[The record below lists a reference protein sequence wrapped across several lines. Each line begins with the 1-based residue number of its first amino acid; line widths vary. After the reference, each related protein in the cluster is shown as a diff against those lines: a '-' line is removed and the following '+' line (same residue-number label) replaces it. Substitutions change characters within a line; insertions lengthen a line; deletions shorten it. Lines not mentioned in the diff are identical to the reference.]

1 MNCEDLKELL
11 SAYADGE
18 LSRTQQEFVEEHLAG
33 CPVCR
38 DTLKKYIKVSQQIAY
53 LKEAPTPQDLTGK
66 TMARIKDNPRQP
78 ARHWVRP
85 ALAAVPVLVIL
96 IALLILQPW
105 GGFQIIPGPQIIIA
119 NVYAVTEGLTSYR
132 VNNSIVYTY
141 QGVTTE
147 QFLEWE
153 YMSPDR
159 QHGKLTVEDGTIE
172 FIIIGDKQYIWGM
185 DNSTGSLQLLTASF
199 GSIHSKDDTLQLL
212 DLLNQIEKLPDETI
226 SGVDCL
232 HLQGEVD
239 MERQAEKVKAALGS
253 ANLKYNEIVQFINEQ
268 LISGKEV
275 VEIWIGKDDYII
287 RQIERSGQ
295 VFINGEYQDTYSSI
309 VNYFDF
315 DKPIVIEPPLD
326 IAGELLPGWQC
337 IYDSLQSPGGPIFSS
352 DIDFTVD
359 GDNPARQWISFR
371 IDINNISGETAR
383 NIRISLTTPAAN
395 EGEWVWNSP
404 GGEILGPD
412 ENKIYNVS
420 WEYDA
425 SQTSS
430 EELAKLINLTT
441 IIAHYINTD
450 GEEVVELIFPDEP
463 YPISTPPNSPGE

>member
-18 LSRTQQEFVEEHLAG
+18 LSRTQREFVGEHVAG
-33 CPVCR
+33 CAVCG
-38 DTLKKYIKVSQQIAY
+38 DTLKKYMKVNKQIAS
-53 LKEAPTPQDLTGK
+53 LRESPTPQDLTGK
-66 TMARIKDNPRQP
+66 TMVKIKDTTGQT

-85 ALAAVPVLVIL
+85 ALVAVPVLVIL
-96 IALLILQPW
+96 IALLVLQPW
-105 GGFQIIPGPQIIIA
+105 SSFQIIPGPQKIIA
-119 NVYAVTEGLTSYR
+119 KVYAVTEGLASYR
-132 VNNSIVYTY
+132 INNSIVCTY

-153 YMSPDR
+153 YMAPDR
-159 QHGKLTVEDGTIE
+159 QYGKLTMEAGTIE
-172 FIIIGDKQYIWGM
+172 FIIIGDEQYIWGM
-185 DNSTGSLQLLTASF
+185 DNTTGSFQLLTSSYS
-199 GSIHSKDDTLQLL
+199 SIHNKDGTLRQL

-232 HLQGEVD
+232 HLRGEVD
-239 MERQAEKVKAALGS
+239 MERQAEKVKAALSS

-268 LISGKEV
+268 MISGKEV
-275 VEIWIGKDDYII
+275 VELWIGEDDYII
-287 RQIERSGQ
+287 RQIKRNGR

-326 IAGELLPGWQC
+326 TAGELLPGWQY
-337 IYDSLQSPGGPIFSS
+337 IDDSVHSPGEPIFSS

-359 GDNPARQWISFR
+359 GDDPAHRWISFR
-371 IDINNISGETAR
+371 IDINNISRETAR

-404 GGEILGPD
+404 DGEILGPD

-425 SQTSS
+425 SQTTS

-441 IIAHYINTD
+441 IFVHYINTE
-450 GEEVVELIFPDEP
+450 GEEVVECIFPDAP
-463 YPISTPPNSPGE
+463 YPISTPPNSPG